1 MTWDKTKT
9 YTKTAMDKATQTMI
23 DNLLK
28 NSGKSLEEWID
39 IVRKEKLE
47 KHGEIL
53 NYLKEQHGF
62 THGFANLVSMKARE
76 ADAGSV
82 ENKDELIE
90 EQYQGKEHLRPYY
103 EKLMQGILQ
112 FGKDVEVAPKRAYV
126 SLRRKKQ
133 FALLQPATKT
143 RFEIGLNLKGVEA
156 QGKLTAITS
165 ANAMC
170 SHRINLARIEDIDAE
185 VMDWLHQAYEQA
197 G

>member
-1 MTWDKTKT
+1 
-9 YTKTAMDKATQTMI
+9 MDKATQTMI
-23 DNLLK
+23 DNLYK
-28 NSGKSLEEWID
+28 NTGKTLEDWVA
-39 IVRKEKLE
+39 IVRKEQFA

-53 NYLKEQHGF
+53 KYLKTEHGF
-62 THGFANLVSMKARE
+62 THGFANLVAMKARE

-90 EQYQGKEHLRPYY
+90 EQYKGKEHMRPIFD
-103 EKLMQGILQ
+103 KLMQGILL

-143 RFEIGLNLKGVEA
+143 RFEVGLNLKELEN
-156 QGKLTAITS
+156 QGKLAPS
-165 ANAMC
+165 SNAMC
-170 SHRINLARIEDIDAE
+170 SHKINLTSIEDIDTE
-185 VMDWLHQAYEQA
+185 VIDWLRAAYEQA